1 MGNTCYVNASI
12 QAMRSVI
19 NVVCPAT
26 EDDGPLLRALRR
38 FVDARDEA
46 GAAAFLDVVGEAL
59 GRDLRTPSDS
69 AEFLQDLV
77 SLLALENGAVER
89 AFQSAWVPV
98 SAALLCS
105 TCGAESPAPE
115 VTVGAEAC
123 AKEYVLTVPAVPDSR
138 NVTLSEALPLLEAQH
153 TLALTHA
160 AGSEPVCPKCGA
172 VSSNTTATNPQ
183 SLLAT
188 NTHTLFFLHVQNCC
202 KVNVRRRLEP
212 AEVLVLNFANPFATT
227 VSPALQQSLL
237 GETYAL
243 VSITGFKDGHYTAL
257 VNSGYVKKNNAQ
269 CLLLSLLSL
278 FRIAFDRGGGCATI
292 GTQETTASG
301 RTSRG
306 PTQQWRSSSAPSR

>member
-12 QAMRSVI
+12 QAMRSVM

-123 AKEYVLTVPAVPDSR
+123 TKEYVLTVPAVPEAR
-138 NVTLSEALPLLEAQH
+138 NVTLAEALPLLEAQH
-153 TLALTHA
+153 TLTLTHA
-160 AGSEPVCPKCGA
+160 AGCEPVCPKCGS
-172 VSSNTTATNPQ
+172 VSSNITPITSTTNVFLSCAHIELLQGQRPKKARACRGPCPQ
-183 SLLAT
+183 LCQPLYHNSEPSPPA
-188 NTHTLFFLHVQNCC
+188 
-202 KVNVRRRLEP
+202 EP
-212 AEVLVLNFANPFATT
+212 ARGDLRP
-227 VSPALQQSLL
+227 
-237 GETYAL
+237 
-243 VSITGFKDGHYTAL
+243 
-257 VNSGYVKKNNAQ
+257 
-269 CLLLSLLSL
+269 CLHN
-278 FRIAFDRGGGCATI
+278 RV
-292 GTQETTASG
+292 
-301 RTSRG
+301 
-306 PTQQWRSSSAPSR
+306 